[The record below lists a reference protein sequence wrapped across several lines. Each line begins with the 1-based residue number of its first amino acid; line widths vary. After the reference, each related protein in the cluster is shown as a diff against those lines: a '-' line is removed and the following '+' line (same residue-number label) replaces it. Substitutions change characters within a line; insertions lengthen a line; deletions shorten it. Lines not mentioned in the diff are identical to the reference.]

1 MNQYGK
7 EISLSSFNG
16 KWVVIY
22 FYPKDDTPGCTLEA
36 TQFTSMKKKFEE
48 LGVIILGVSPDSKE
62 SHCKFIRKHD
72 LEITLLTDPYKETLR
87 TYGAYGKKLIY
98 GKEVEGVIRSTF
110 LINPDGEIAFSWKN
124 VKADGHAQEVFYKLK
139 ELV

>member
-1 MNQYGK
+1 MKAKDFTLMNQYGK
-7 EISLSSFNG
+7 EISLSSFNV

-22 FYPKDDTPGCTLEA
+22 FYPKDDTPGCTIEA

-48 LGVIILGVSPDSKE
+48 LGAIILGISPDSRE

-72 LEITLLTDPYKETLR
+72 LEIALLTDSEKRVLR
-87 TYGAYGKKLIY
+87 AYEAYGKKIIY

-110 LINPDGEIAFSWKN
+110 LINPEGE
-124 VKADGHAQEVFYKLK
+124 
-139 ELV
+139 